1 MYNQILIVL
10 IFVSLIMLINY
21 YSLYINYSNEETPIE
36 NIVKEKLEEPKI
48 PKKKVRFQLDNFVNN
63 KTFDITRPQ
72 NSNDFIKY
80 KDIDD
85 IEGDNDIKIY
95 NNVTNTEFI
104 NINYDEV
111 ERISGKPYEH
121 YKIDEKLRYD
131 VEYESYDKDTINNIS
146 FDDNSKI
153 KPYYR
158 LGIGS
163 KL

>member
-48 PKKKVRFQLDNFVNN
+48 QKKKVRFQLDNFVNN